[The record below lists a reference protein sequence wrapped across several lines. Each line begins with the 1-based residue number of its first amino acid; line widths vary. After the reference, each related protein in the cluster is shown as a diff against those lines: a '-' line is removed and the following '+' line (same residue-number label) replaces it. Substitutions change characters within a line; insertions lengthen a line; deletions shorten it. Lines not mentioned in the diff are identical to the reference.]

1 MEKHFPGYKAGE
13 APTVHMPTGQHY
25 NTYGVYN
32 KWRAGIVN
40 RAGSF
45 DWSKVMEADMRAL
58 SEQMFD
64 AANVPKQVRE
74 MYWRDFDRMLKALAE
89 GRAK

>member
-1 MEKHFPGYKAGE
+1 
-13 APTVHMPTGQHY
+13 
-25 NTYGVYN
+25 
-32 KWRAGIVN
+32 
-40 RAGSF
+40 
-45 DWSKVMEADMRAL
+45 MEADMRAL